1 MKKVEVCLSPELL
14 HLYNIKEK
22 LVIVVDVLRA
32 TSSIVT
38 AFAYGVEKIIP
49 VATLKECKKWQAAGY
64 LATAERH
71 GQKVAG
77 FDLDNSP
84 LSYRRKDLRGKS
96 IAMTTT
102 NGTLAIKKAHA
113 ARKLIIGAFLNLAAV
128 ANYCLQQQNDVVILC
143 AGWRGKVNMEDTLF
157 AGALVESIKHQFE
170 LEDDSAQSTY
180 LLYRFTKDNLL
191 NCIVNAS
198 PSSYERR
205 SSEIIEDIIFCL
217 KLNQYEVIPVL
228 EGKILQR
235 LF

>member
-1 MKKVEVCLSPELL
+1 MKKVEVCLSPELI
-14 HLYNIKEK
+14 HLYDIKEK

-32 TSSIVT
+32 TSSMVT
-38 AFAYGVEKIIP
+38 AFAYGVKKIIP
-49 VATLKECKKWQAAGY
+49 VTTLKECKKWQAAGY
-64 LATAERH
+64 LATAERD
-71 GQKVAG
+71 GQKVEG

-84 LSYRRKDLRGKS
+84 LSYRRKDLQGRT

-102 NGTLAIKKAHA
+102 NGTMAIKRANT
-113 ARKLIIGAFLNLAAV
+113 ARKIIIGAFLNLAAV
-128 ANYCLQQQNDVVILC
+128 ANYCLQQQDDVVILC

-170 LEDDSAQSTY
+170 LGDDSSQVSY
-180 LLYRFTKDNLL
+180 SLYRFTKGSLL

-205 SSEIIEDIIFCL
+205 NSEIIEDITFCL

-228 EGKILQR
+228 EGTILQQ